1 MKYTHIE
8 ELISILYDFVDS
20 TLMVHCMNVTHPTGP
35 KMYIQTTNIFYVN
48 VYFTFDIP
56 GGPKGMVVPREA

>member
-1 MKYTHIE
+1 MKYRRIE

-20 TLMVHCMNVTHPTGP
+20 TLDSPRRT
-35 KMYIQTTNIFYVN
+35 KMYVQTNNILNVN
-48 VYFTFDIP
+48 VYFTFDIR